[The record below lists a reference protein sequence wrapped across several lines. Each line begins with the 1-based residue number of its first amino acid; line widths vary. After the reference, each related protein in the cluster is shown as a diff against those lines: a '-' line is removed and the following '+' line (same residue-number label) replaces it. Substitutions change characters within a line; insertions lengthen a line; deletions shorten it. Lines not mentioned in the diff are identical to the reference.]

1 MIQSFVLFDLSV
13 LSVPY
18 NNCLNLSRFMR
29 HKVKLTDRF
38 MAHKE
43 HVLELGKDVSG
54 LDFYI
59 FCIPVDLLY

>member
-1 MIQSFVLFDLSV
+1 MSVIQLFVLFDLSDLSV

-54 LDFYI
+54 LDLY
-59 FCIPVDLLY
+59 LLHTR